1 MSDAQ
6 VTLAAGLVG
15 VFALVVL
22 AAAISSLITGRLAL
36 PGAAR
41 LGVSR
46 TSAPVAFRLCL
57 TLMLLTAAHGGPS
70 LSCSSFCF
78 RLIEG

>member
-57 TLMLLTAAHGGPS
+57 TLMLLTAGAAAWWPVAIMLFFLLPS
-70 LSCSSFCF
+70 Y
-78 RLIEG
+78 